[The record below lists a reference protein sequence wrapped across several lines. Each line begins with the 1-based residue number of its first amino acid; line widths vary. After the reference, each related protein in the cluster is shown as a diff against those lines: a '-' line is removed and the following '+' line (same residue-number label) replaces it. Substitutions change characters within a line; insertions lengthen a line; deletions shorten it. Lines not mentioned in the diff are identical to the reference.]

1 MFIVHVMCVSVR
13 EKNGRQELDTKSAS
27 IFDPF
32 SMNLLHGQQ
41 NSFWAKFEEA
51 WRTLSSL
58 KCNLKLCS
66 FNLSLIQKEDM

>member
-51 WRTLSSL
+51 
-58 KCNLKLCS
+58 
-66 FNLSLIQKEDM
+66 